1 MADEPRAG
9 LSQEER
15 VEAEEL
21 SAPRA
26 PVIYEVVRKEGEEE
40 LGRPNGS
47 LFWSGVAAG
56 VAIMASVIAE
66 GAIRQK
72 LPQGTP
78 GRELIADLGY
88 SVGFMIVILG
98 RMQLF
103 TEQTIV
109 TVLPVMA
116 APSWR
121 ALGDTARLWAIVFVA
136 NLAGACAAA
145 AINLHLHL
153 VNADLLAS
161 MLEVSSGLLR
171 KTPMDVLLQGIPA
184 GFLIA
189 SIAWIRAGITSGV
202 FFVVLT
208 LTYAIALGDFNHV
221 VAGSAEAFL
230 LVFGGETSL
239 WHALGGIIAPAL
251 VGNVIGG
258 TGLFALLAYAQVKEE
273 L

>member
-161 MLEVSSGLLR
+161 MLEVSGGLLR

-189 SIAWIRAGITSGV
+189 SIAWIRAGITNGV

-258 TGLFALLAYAQVKEE
+258 TGLFALLAYVQVKEE

>member
-1 MADEPRAG
+1 
-9 LSQEER
+9 
-15 VEAEEL
+15 V
-21 SAPRA
+21 
-26 PVIYEVVRKEGEEE
+26 
-40 LGRPNGS
+40 N
-47 LFWSGVAAG
+47 
-56 VAIMASVIAE
+56 
-66 GAIRQK
+66 
-72 LPQGTP
+72 
-78 GRELIADLGY
+78 
-88 SVGFMIVILG
+88 
-98 RMQLF
+98 
-103 TEQTIV
+103 
-109 TVLPVMA
+109 
-116 APSWR
+116 
-121 ALGDTARLWAIVFVA
+121 
-136 NLAGACAAA
+136 
-145 AINLHLHL
+145 LHL

-161 MLEVSSGLLR
+161 MLDVSGGLLR

-189 SIAWIRAGITSGV
+189 SIAWIRAGITNGA

-230 LVFGGETSL
+230 LVFAGQTDL